1 MGTVLH
7 DLGKGVNGEQG
18 VGIYRR
24 EFSVPAHS
32 RTEKMLVEAAAPN
45 PANGARCAPF
55 FKPLPR
61 LLLPSGKLFFVRIIS
76 FLFPVGDALQ
86 RIFSYAK

>member
-1 MGTVLH
+1 LH

-61 LLLPSGKLFFVRIIS
+61 LLLPSGKLYFVRI
-76 FLFPVGDALQ
+76 FPLLIVVGDAL
-86 RIFSYAK
+86 RSVAGDAE